1 MMIDLNERSLGKLN
15 EFQCLVIASSCVDNV
30 I

>member
-1 MMIDLNERSLGKLN
+1 MMIELNERSLGKLK

-30 I
+30 S